1 MNTLP
6 NSTTDQQPPYADAGL
21 SPLELKAI
29 KWLDGFYQLEHLL
42 AARKWAIQL
51 AGSAS
56 PELKFAALVHDAER
70 FFPGGPSSTP
80 SDGFD
85 NPDYLF
91 LHSTRSADIVDKWL
105 KSEAPSCGGH
115 FARRVRA
122 LILRHEIGGNHEE
135 DILQAADSLSFLET
149 FDWLV
154 VEWVNKGIF
163 TFDEARAKLDWMVA
177 RIRISDA
184 VTEIL
189 PFYSRA
195 VDRLKSAKSPD
206 INLQGRRAFASSA
219 ARLIGSLNAETGAGS
234 TAQRLP
240 R

>member
-1 MNTLP
+1 MLP
-6 NSTTDQQPPYADAGL
+6 NSTTDQRPPYADAGL
-21 SPLELKAI
+21 SSLELKAV

-42 AARKWAIQL
+42 AARKWAIRL

-91 LHSTRSADIVDKWL
+91 VHSMRSADIVDQWL
-105 KSEAPSCGGH
+105 KSQEPTGGEH

-122 LILRHEIGGNHEE
+122 LILRHEIGGNQEE

-149 FDWLV
+149 FDWLA
-154 VEWVNKGIF
+154 VEWVHKGIF

-177 RIRISDA
+177 RIRISGA
-184 VTEIL
+184 VTAIL
-189 PFYSRA
+189 PFYARA
-195 VDRLKSAKSPD
+195 TNRLKSAKDPD
-206 INLQGRRAFASSA
+206 INLKECREFASSA
-219 ARLIGSLNAETGAGS
+219 ARLIGSLNAERTVAS